1 VNPTGTQ
8 STGGSNALLYYGYYG
23 NAQNGTIRGPG
34 QEVWNL
40 SLFKEFHFR
49 ETHLVE
55 FRAEAFNLLN
65 HANPSNPNTSI
76 GNANMNKITGTADPR
91 ILELALRYKF

>member
-1 VNPTGTQ
+1 VNGV
-8 STGGSNALLYYGYYG
+8 SNATLYYGYYG

-34 QEVWNL
+34 QEIYNL

-49 ETHLVE
+49 ESNMIE

-65 HANPSNPNTSI
+65 HSNPGNPNTTI
-76 GNANMNKITGTADPR
+76 ANANVNKVTSASDPR
-91 ILELALRYKF
+91 IMELALRYKF